1 MKKTFAIIATSL
13 AILSAA
19 QANILFKDLGSLE
32 TSVETTTTTITGYT
46 LNPSSTQFSS
56 ITDNAGNQI
65 SWLFNTPFTLAN
77 IDSQNL
83 FLNLSL
89 SGTNPNSAFHV
100 DLYDPSFTNVYTFTG
115 TTTSAS
121 STTSDVALTYSGST
135 GDNIPFS
142 SVAAAALVFDG
153 TGSAISSMTISNL
166 NYSAVPEP
174 STYALMALGGLGLFL
189 AARRRKVQA

>member
-19 QANILFKDLGSLE
+19 QANIVLKNLGSVE
-32 TSVETTTTTITGYT
+32 TSVNSEFTNITYT
-46 LNPSSTQFSS
+46 LNNSSTQFSS

-65 SWLFNTPFTLAN
+65 AWEFQTPFTLAN

-83 FLNLSL
+83 FLNFSL
-89 SGTNPNSAFHV
+89 SGTNPNSSFHI
-100 DLYDPSFTNVYTFTG
+100 DLYDQSLTSYYTFTG

-121 STTSDVALTYSGST
+121 STTSDVALTYSGSA
-135 GDNIPFS
+135 GDNIPFL

-153 TGSAISSMTISNL
+153 TGSAISSMTVSNL

>member
-19 QANILFKDLGSLE
+19 QANNLLQDLGNV
-32 TSVETTTTTITGYT
+32 TVTVATPPTNIAYT
-46 LNPSSTQFSS
+46 LNELSTQFSS
-56 ITDNAGNQI
+56 INDNAGNQI
-65 SWLFNTPFTLAN
+65 AWEFNTPFTLAN

-83 FLNLSL
+83 FLNFSL
-89 SGTNPNSAFHV
+89 SGTNPNSAFHI
-100 DLYDPSFTNVYTFTG
+100 DLYDATFANVYTFTG

-121 STTSDVALTYSGST
+121 STTSDVALTYSSLAGSA
-135 GDNIPFS
+135 FS
-142 SVAAAALVFDG
+142 SFAAAALVFDG
-153 TGSAISSMTISNL
+153 SGSAISSMTVSNL

-189 AARRRKVQA
+189 AARRRKAQA

>member
-19 QANILFKDLGSLE
+19 HANILLKDLGSLE
-32 TSVETTTTTITGYT
+32 TSVDLSTTTLVYT
-46 LNPSSTQFSS
+46 LNTSSTQFSS

-65 SWLFNTPFTLAN
+65 SWVFNTPFTLDN

-83 FLNLSL
+83 FLNFSL

-100 DLYDPSFTNVYTFTG
+100 DLYDVSFESFYTFTG

-121 STTSDVALTYSGST
+121 STTSDVALTISSLSGAS
-135 GDNIPFS
+135 FS
-142 SVAAAALVFDG
+142 SFAAAALVFDG
-153 TGSAISSMTISNL
+153 TGSAISSMTVSNL

>member
-13 AILSAA
+13 TILSAA
-19 QANILFKDLGSLE
+19 QANILLKDLGSLE

-65 SWLFNTPFTLAN
+65 AWLFNTPFTLAN
-77 IDSQNL
+77 INSQNL
-83 FLNLSL
+83 FLNFSL

-100 DLYDPSFTNVYTFTG
+100 DLYDASFTNVYTFTG

-121 STTSDVALTYSGST
+121 STTSDVALTYSSLSGSA
-135 GDNIPFS
+135 FS
-142 SVAAAALVFDG
+142 SFAAAALVFDG
-153 TGSAISSMTISNL
+153 TGSAISSMTVSNL

-174 STYALMALGGLGLFL
+174 STYALLAIAGLGLFFV
-189 AARRRKVQA
+189 ARRRKVQA

>member
-19 QANILFKDLGSLE
+19 QANILLKDLGSVE

-100 DLYDPSFTNVYTFTG
+100 DLYDANFTNVYTFTG
-115 TTTSAS
+115 TTTAVTAITSGAVS
-121 STTSDVALTYSGST
+121 GVTGVTTK
-135 GDNIPFS
+135 
-142 SVAAAALVFDG
+142 SV
-153 TGSAISSMTISNL
+153 TITVN
-166 NYSAVPEP
+166 P
-174 STYALMALGGLGLFL
+174 
-189 AARRRKVQA
+189 

>member
-19 QANILFKDLGSLE
+19 QANILLKDLGSVE

-100 DLYDPSFTNVYTFTG
+100 DLYDANFTNVYTFTG

-121 STTSDVALTYSGST
+121 STTSDVALTYSSLLGSA
-135 GDNIPFS
+135 FS
-142 SVAAAALVFDG
+142 SFAAAALVFDG
-153 TGSAISSMTISNL
+153 SGSAISSMTVSNL

-174 STYALMALGGLGLFL
+174 STYALIALGGLGLFL
-189 AARRRKVQA
+189 AARRRKAQA

>member
-19 QANILFKDLGSLE
+19 QANILLKDLGSLE
-32 TSVETTTTTITGYT
+32 TSVDSGTTTLAYT
-46 LNPSSTQFSS
+46 LNTSSTQFSS

-65 SWLFNTPFTLAN
+65 SWVFNTPFTLAN
-77 IDSQNL
+77 INSQNL
-83 FLNLSL
+83 FLNFSL

-100 DLYDPSFTNVYTFTG
+100 DLYDASFTNVYTFTG

-121 STTSDVALTYSGST
+121 STTSDVALTYSHSSLAG
-135 GDNIPFS
+135 GAFS
-142 SVAAAALVFDG
+142 SFAAAALVFDG
-153 TGSAISSMTISNL
+153 TGSAISSMTVSNL
-166 NYSAVPEP
+166 NYSAGPEP

>member
-121 STTSDVALTYSGST
+121 STTSDVALTYSSLSGSA
-135 GDNIPFS
+135 FS
-142 SVAAAALVFDG
+142 SFAAAALVFDG
-153 TGSAISSMTISNL
+153 TGSAISSMTVSNL

-174 STYALMALGGLGLFL
+174 STYALIALGGLGLFL
-189 AARRRKVQA
+189 AARRRKAQA